1 MTYVIGRCDDY
12 TSRSQ
17 VTGTIL
23 YIANVLYCIVL
34 YCIVLYCIVLYCIV
48 LYCIVLYC
56 IVLYCIVLYYEQG
69 RI

>member
-34 YCIVLYCIVLYCIV
+34 YCIVLYCIVLYCIMSKGV
-48 LYCIVLYC
+48 FKGGFKTPPPKFSDFFLK
-56 IVLYCIVLYYEQG
+56 
-69 RI
+69 